1 VRNGLT
7 EMRET
12 TQYRDFAEECLRL
25 AKVAKTEHERQVL
38 HEMAETWSKLA
49 EEADQRI
56 SNTPS

>member
-1 VRNGLT
+1 
-7 EMRET
+7 MREA